1 MSRKN
6 IALGIIAHVDAGKTT
21 LSESIL
27 YHAGAIRNKGRVDH
41 GDAHLDTDNL
51 ERQRG
56 ITIYSKQAFFQLRDK
71 DFYLLDTPGHVDFT
85 TEMERVL
92 FVLDYCILIISAPES
107 VSPKVKDLWQ
117 LLEYYQVP
125 TFIFVNKMDQDGMS
139 KDQIF
144 TEIQTE
150 LGSKCIAFPNDVESF
165 TDEQWEDIA
174 VNDERLLENYL
185 EGKTIEK
192 EDIAR
197 LIKERKLFP
206 VHFGSALKES
216 GIGVFLNA
224 MERYM
229 VPREYSQEFG
239 ARVFKISR
247 DDQNAR
253 LTWMKITGGRLETKQ
268 SLEYPV
274 FAVDSAEDKDESE
287 QSNLISE
294 KVEQIRVYSGA
305 KYEAIQSAEAGAVV
319 AVTGLKETY
328 IGLGI
333 GKEQERLN
341 ATNSPVLK
349 YKIILADGE
358 DAYRAFKLLRAF
370 EDQDPSLNFQY
381 EQRAQEI
388 NVNIM
393 GQVQMETLQSRA
405 QEEFNLTIEFSDPDV
420 IYKETIREPVFGI
433 GHFEPLRHYSE
444 VILRLEPLDRG
455 SGIVIE
461 NQCSRD
467 TLKANWQS
475 LILSTLKNKRHKG
488 VLTGSDLADVK
499 ITLMHGI
506 AHEKHTSSGD
516 FKQASIRA
524 VRQALMQAEPL
535 LLEPMY
541 ELNLTI
547 PQNYLGKVMTE
558 IDLLGGTLD
567 APEIEGDLATV
578 KGSIPA
584 RNLGEFT
591 RDLQAYTGDEARVSF
606 KLGAYSEVKNA
617 EAIVEAYNY
626 DPEADLNNP
635 VDSVFCAN
643 GAGFIVPWD
652 EVEEF
657 FHSKDKLREF
667 KLAELNDKSFS
678 KTYPT
683 TTVIQNS
690 LKGTSKE
697 AGIDHAERQRRIV
710 KEDNELKQIFERT
723 YGAVDKP
730 KKRIGQRDNKATKT
744 AARNFSDKEKAALA
758 NKLNEGRKSYLL
770 VDGYNVLHAL
780 PELKKLS
787 ETDINAARDKLI
799 DILINYQ
806 GFRSEKVILV
816 FDAYKVRGGRE
827 SVEDYSGLSV
837 VYTKE
842 AETADKYIERATHEK
857 VKQNAIVRVASSDA
871 LEQAIVFG
879 AGALRMSAREFWL
892 HVAAVEDEIREM
904 L

>member
-1 MSRKN
+1 MGKNN

-27 YHAGAIRNKGRVDH
+27 YHAGAIRNRGRVDH
-41 GDAHLDTDNL
+41 GDAHLDIDSL

-56 ITIYSKQAFFQLRDK
+56 ITIYSKQAFFQLGDK

-139 KDQIF
+139 RDKIF
-144 TEIQTE
+144 AEIQTE
-150 LGSKCIAFPNDVESF
+150 LGSKCVAFPDDVENF

-185 EGKTIEK
+185 EGNTIGK

-206 VHFGSALKES
+206 VFFGSALKEA
-216 GIGVFLNA
+216 GIETFLTA

-229 VPREYSQEFG
+229 EPREYTQEFG

-247 DDQNAR
+247 DEQNTR
-253 LTWMKITGGRLETKQ
+253 LTWMKITGGSLETKKT
-268 SLEYPV
+268 LEYP
-274 FAVDSAEDKDESE
+274 ALATDSAEDQEESD
-287 QSNLISE
+287 QNKLISE

-305 KYEAIQSAEAGAVV
+305 KYEAIQTAEAGAVV
-319 AVTGLKETY
+319 AVTGLKESY

-333 GKEQERLN
+333 GKEQKRLN

-349 YKIILADGE
+349 YKINLPDGE

-381 EQRAQEI
+381 EQRTQEI
-388 NVNIM
+388 TVNIM

-405 QEEFNLTIEFSDPDV
+405 QEEFNLAIEFFDPDV
-420 IYKETIREPVFGI
+420 IYKETITEPVFGI

-444 VILRLEPLDRG
+444 VIVKLEPLARG

-475 LILSTLKNKRHKG
+475 LILSTLKSKRHKG
-488 VLTGSDLADVK
+488 VLTGSDLTDVK

-524 VRQALMQAEPL
+524 VRQALMQAESI

-567 APEIEGDLATV
+567 APEMEGDLATV

-606 KLGAYSEVKNA
+606 KLGGYSEVKTA
-617 EAIVEAYNY
+617 EAIVEDYNY

-657 FHSKDKLREF
+657 FHSKDKLREI
-667 KLAELNDKSFS
+667 KLAELNNKSFS

-683 TTVIQNS
+683 ATVIQNP

-723 YGAVDKP
+723 YGAIDKP
-730 KKRIGQRDNKATKT
+730 KKRPERRENKPAKT
-744 AARNFSDKEKAALA
+744 AARNFNDKEKAALA

-806 GFRSEKVILV
+806 GFRSEKVILI

-842 AETADKYIERATHEK
+842 AETADKYIEQATHEK

-892 HVAAVEDEIREM
+892 HIAAVEDEIREM

>member
-1 MSRKN
+1 MVREN

-27 YHAGAIRNKGRVDH
+27 YHAGVIREKGRVDH
-41 GDAHLDTDNL
+41 GDAHLDTDHL

-56 ITIYSKQAFFQLRDK
+56 ITIYSKQAFFQLSNK

-107 VSPKVKDLWQ
+107 VSPKVKDLWE
-117 LLEYYQVP
+117 LLKYYQVP
-125 TFIFVNKMDQDGMS
+125 TFIFVNKMDQDGMDRD
-139 KDQIF
+139 KIF
-144 TEIQTE
+144 AEIQTE
-150 LGSKCIAFPNDVESF
+150 LGSRCIAFPDDLGNF

-174 VNDERLLENYL
+174 VNDELLLEKYL
-185 EGKTIEK
+185 EAKAIEVQ
-192 EDIAR
+192 DIAR

-206 VHFGSALKES
+206 VYFGSALKEL
-216 GIGVFLNA
+216 GIETFLNA
-224 MERYM
+224 MKSYM
-229 VPREYSQEFG
+229 KPREYPREFG

-247 DDQNAR
+247 DEQNAR
-253 LTWMKITGGRLETKQ
+253 LTWMKITGGRLETKKN
-268 SLEYPV
+268 LEYP
-274 FAVDSAEDKDESE
+274 ALTNDSAENQDESE
-287 QSNLISE
+287 QNKLISE
-294 KVEQIRVYSGA
+294 KVEQIRVYSGT
-305 KYEAIQSAEAGAVV
+305 KYEAIQTAEAGAVV
-319 AVTGLKETY
+319 AVTGLKDSY
-328 IGLGI
+328 IGLDI
-333 GKEQERLN
+333 GGEQERLN

-349 YKIILADGE
+349 YKIILTDGE
-358 DAYRAFKLLRAF
+358 DAYRALKLLRTF

-381 EQRAQEI
+381 EQRTQEI
-388 NVNIM
+388 TVNIM

-405 QEEFNLTIEFSDPDV
+405 QEEFNLAIDFSDPDV

-433 GHFEPLRHYSE
+433 GHFEPLRHYAE
-444 VILRLEPLDRG
+444 VIVKLEPLERG

-475 LILSTLKNKRHKG
+475 LILSTLKSKRHKG
-488 VLTGSDLADVK
+488 VLTGSDLTDVK

-524 VRQALMQAEPL
+524 VRQALMQAESI

-541 ELNLTI
+541 ELNLNI

-567 APEIEGDLATV
+567 APEIEGDFATV

-591 RDLQAYTGDEARVSF
+591 RDLQAYTGDEARISF
-606 KLGAYSEVKNA
+606 KLGGYSELKAA
-617 EAIVEAYNY
+617 ESIVEAHNY

-667 KLAELNDKSFS
+667 KLAELNDKDFS
-678 KTYPT
+678 KSYPT
-683 TTVIQNS
+683 TNIIRNPLQ
-690 LKGTSKE
+690 GTSKE

-710 KEDNELKQIFERT
+710 KEDSELKQIFERT

-730 KKRIGQRDNKATKT
+730 KKRPERRENKPAKT
-744 AARNFSDKEKAALA
+744 AARNFNDKEKAALA

-892 HVAAVEDEIREM
+892 HIASVEDEIREM

>member
-1 MSRKN
+1 MGKNN

-41 GDAHLDTDNL
+41 GDAHLDIDSL

-56 ITIYSKQAFFQLRDK
+56 ITIYSKQAFFQLGDK

-139 KDQIF
+139 RDKIF
-144 TEIQTE
+144 AEIQTE
-150 LGSKCIAFPNDVESF
+150 LGSKCVAFPDDVENF

-185 EGKTIEK
+185 EGNTIDK
-192 EDIAR
+192 GDIAR

-206 VHFGSALKES
+206 VFFGSALKEL
-216 GIGVFLNA
+216 GIEAFLNA

-229 VPREYSQEFG
+229 VPREYSPEFG

-247 DDQNAR
+247 NEQNAR
-253 LTWMKITGGRLETKQ
+253 LTWMKITGGSLETKKT
-268 SLEYPV
+268 LEYP
-274 FAVDSAEDKDESE
+274 ALATDSVEDQEETE
-287 QSNLISE
+287 QNKLISE

-305 KYEAIQSAEAGAVV
+305 KYEAIQTAEAGAVV
-319 AVTGLKETY
+319 AVTGLKESY

-349 YKIILADGE
+349 YKINLPDGE

-381 EQRAQEI
+381 EQRTQEI
-388 NVNIM
+388 TVNIM

-405 QEEFNLTIEFSDPDV
+405 QEEFNLAIDFSDPDV
-420 IYKETIREPVFGI
+420 IYKETISEPVFGM

-444 VILRLEPLDRG
+444 VIVKLEPLARG
-455 SGIVIE
+455 RGIVIE

-475 LILSTLKNKRHKG
+475 LILSTLKSKRHKG
-488 VLTGSDLADVK
+488 VLIGSDLTDVK

-524 VRQALMQAEPL
+524 VRQALMQAESI

-547 PQNYLGKVMTE
+547 PQN
-558 IDLLGGTLD
+558 
-567 APEIEGDLATV
+567 
-578 KGSIPA
+578 
-584 RNLGEFT
+584 
-591 RDLQAYTGDEARVSF
+591 
-606 KLGAYSEVKNA
+606 
-617 EAIVEAYNY
+617 
-626 DPEADLNNP
+626 
-635 VDSVFCAN
+635 
-643 GAGFIVPWD
+643 
-652 EVEEF
+652 
-657 FHSKDKLREF
+657 
-667 KLAELNDKSFS
+667 
-678 KTYPT
+678 
-683 TTVIQNS
+683 
-690 LKGTSKE
+690 
-697 AGIDHAERQRRIV
+697 
-710 KEDNELKQIFERT
+710 
-723 YGAVDKP
+723 
-730 KKRIGQRDNKATKT
+730 
-744 AARNFSDKEKAALA
+744 
-758 NKLNEGRKSYLL
+758 
-770 VDGYNVLHAL
+770 
-780 PELKKLS
+780 
-787 ETDINAARDKLI
+787 
-799 DILINYQ
+799 
-806 GFRSEKVILV
+806 
-816 FDAYKVRGGRE
+816 
-827 SVEDYSGLSV
+827 
-837 VYTKE
+837 
-842 AETADKYIERATHEK
+842 
-857 VKQNAIVRVASSDA
+857 
-871 LEQAIVFG
+871 
-879 AGALRMSAREFWL
+879 
-892 HVAAVEDEIREM
+892 
-904 L
+904 

>member
-1 MSRKN
+1 MSKNN
-6 IALGIIAHVDAGKTT
+6 IALGIIAHVYAGKTT

-56 ITIYSKQAFFQLRDK
+56 ITIYSKQAFFQLGDK
-71 DFYLLDTPGHVDFT
+71 NFYLLDTPGHVDFT

-139 KDQIF
+139 KDKIF
-144 TEIQTE
+144 AEIQTD
-150 LGSKCIAFPNDVESF
+150 LGSKCIAFPDDVEKF

-185 EGKTIEK
+185 EGKKIGK

-197 LIKERKLFP
+197 LIKDRKLFP
-206 VHFGSALKES
+206 VYFGSALKES
-216 GIGVFLNA
+216 GIEAFLNA

-247 DDQNAR
+247 DEKNAR
-253 LTWMKITGGRLETKQ
+253 LTWMKITGSKLETKNN
-268 SLEYPV
+268 LEYP
-274 FAVDSAEDKDESE
+274 ALTTDSTEDQDESE

-305 KYEAIQSAEAGAVV
+305 KYEAVQTAEAGAVV
-319 AVTGLKETY
+319 AVTGLKESY
-328 IGLGI
+328 VGLGI
-333 GKEQERLN
+333 GKEQEHLS

-381 EQRAQEI
+381 EQKTQKI
-388 NVNIM
+388 TVNIM

-405 QEEFNLTIEFSDPDV
+405 QEEFNLAINFSDPDV
-420 IYKETIREPVFGI
+420 IYKETIRETVFGI

-444 VILRLEPLDRG
+444 VIVKLEPLERG

-475 LILSTLKNKRHKG
+475 LILSTLKIKRHKG
-488 VLTGSDLADVK
+488 VLTGSDLTDVK

-524 VRQALMQAEPL
+524 VRQALMQAEAV

-541 ELNLTI
+541 ELSLTI
-547 PQNYLGKVMTE
+547 SQNYLGKVMTE

-606 KLGAYSEVKNA
+606 KLGEYSEVKTA
-617 EAIVEAYNY
+617 EEIIAAHNY

-683 TTVIQNS
+683 ATVIQNP

-723 YGAVDKP
+723 YGAIYKS
-730 KKRIGQRDNKATKT
+730 KKRTGQRDNRPTKT
-744 AARNFSDKEKAALA
+744 AARNFNDKEKAALA

-799 DILINYQ
+799 DILMNYQ

-879 AGALRMSAREFWL
+879 AGALRISAREFWL

>member
-1 MSRKN
+1 MGKNN

-41 GDAHLDTDNL
+41 GDAHLDIDSL

-56 ITIYSKQAFFQLRDK
+56 ITIYSKQAFFQLGDK

-139 KDQIF
+139 RDKILA
-144 TEIQTE
+144 EMQTE
-150 LGSKCIAFPNDVESF
+150 LGSKCVAFPDDVENL

-185 EGKTIEK
+185 EGNTIGK
-192 EDIAR
+192 DDIAR

-206 VHFGSALKES
+206 VLFGSALKES
-216 GIGVFLNA
+216 GIETFLTA

-229 VPREYSQEFG
+229 EPREYTQDFG

-247 DDQNAR
+247 DEQNAR
-253 LTWMKITGGRLETKQ
+253 LTWMKITGGSLETKKT
-268 SLEYPV
+268 LEYP
-274 FAVDSAEDKDESE
+274 ALATDSAEDQEESD
-287 QSNLISE
+287 QNKLISE

-305 KYEAIQSAEAGAVV
+305 KYEAIQTAEAGAVV
-319 AVTGLKETY
+319 AVTGLKESY

-333 GKEQERLN
+333 GKEQKRLN

-349 YKIILADGE
+349 YKINLPDGE

-381 EQRAQEI
+381 EQRTQEI
-388 NVNIM
+388 TVNIM

-405 QEEFNLTIEFSDPDV
+405 QEEFNLAIEFFDPDV
-420 IYKETIREPVFGI
+420 IYKETITEPVFGI

-444 VILRLEPLDRG
+444 VIVKLEPLARG

-475 LILSTLKNKRHKG
+475 LILSTLKSKRHKG
-488 VLTGSDLADVK
+488 VLTGSDLTDVK

-506 AHEKHTSSGD
+506 AHEKHSSSGD

-524 VRQALMQAEPL
+524 VRHALMQAESI

-547 PQNYLGKVMTE
+547 SQNYLGKVMTE

-567 APEIEGDLATV
+567 APEIEEDLAIV

-606 KLGAYSEVKNA
+606 KLGGYSEAKSA
-617 EAIVEAYNY
+617 EVIVEAYNY
-626 DPEADLNNP
+626 DPETDLNNP

-643 GAGFIVPWD
+643 GAGFIVTWD

-667 KLAELNDKSFS
+667 KLAELNDKSSS

-683 TTVIQNS
+683 ATVIQNP

-723 YGAVDKP
+723 YGAIDKP
-730 KKRIGQRDNKATKT
+730 KKRSGRRENKPAKT
-744 AARNFSDKEKAALA
+744 AARNFNDKEKAALA

-816 FDAYKVRGGRE
+816 FDAYKVQGGRE
-827 SVEDYSGLSV
+827 SVEDYSDLSV